1 MSEFEFA
8 TEVLAQIIPLRDL
21 FSTLFL
27 EHPVEIIV
35 LVLVLV
41 VGKVVIAA
49 ASFLVASVAVPTALL
64 SALYLAQIG
73 EFSFVLAGVGLED
86 RIISEDRYGI
96 ILTVALASILISP
109 LLPGLMPRL
118 VPYVSRIPAVRRR
131 TVSSELADDDHSAL
145 RRHVIICG
153 YDRVG
158 HALGEALERKGFR
171 FVVIDLNPAT
181 IRNLR
186 AKDIPA
192 TDGDNSADAV
202 LEKAAIGQA
211 RSLAITDPI
220 AARATTSHARRLN
233 PMIDILARTGYHD
246 DIIEL
251 MVLGAS
257 ETVQPEFEAGQEFV
271 RYILRR
277 LGFRHGKPNP
287 RPDTAVPRSTIRNT
301 RRSFS
306 GGMKPSTDLHWPVR
320 LVQSGRLCS
329 ATNDDSDAGR
339 CSPR

>member
-1 MSEFEFA
+1 M
-8 TEVLAQIIPLRDL
+8 LLRP
-21 FSTLFL
+21 TLFL
-27 EHPVEIIV
+27 EHPVEIII

-49 ASFLVASVAVPTALL
+49 AGFLVASVAVPTALL
-64 SALYLAQIG
+64 SAFYLAQIG

-86 RIISEDRYGI
+86 RIISEDQYGI

-118 VPYVSRIPAVRRR
+118 VPYVSRIPVVRRR
-131 TVSSELADDDHSAL
+131 AVSSELADDDHSTL

-153 YDRVG
+153 YGRVG
-158 HALGEALERKGFR
+158 QALGEALVRKGFR
-171 FVVIDLNPAT
+171 FVVIDLNPTT

-192 TDGDNSADAV
+192 IYGDSSADAV

-211 RSLAITDPI
+211 RSLAITIPDPI

-233 PMIDILARTGYHD
+233 PMIDILARAGYHD
-246 DIIEL
+246 DINEL
-251 MVLGAS
+251 MALGAS

-271 RYILRR
+271 RYVLRR
-277 LGFRHGKPNP
+277 LGVSSRETESLIG
-287 RPDTAVPRSTIRNT
+287 
-301 RRSFS
+301 RRRATFYHQERD
-306 GGMKPSTDLHWPVR
+306 GGLF
-320 LVQSGRLCS
+320 QEE
-329 ATNDDSDAGR
+329 
-339 CSPR
+339 